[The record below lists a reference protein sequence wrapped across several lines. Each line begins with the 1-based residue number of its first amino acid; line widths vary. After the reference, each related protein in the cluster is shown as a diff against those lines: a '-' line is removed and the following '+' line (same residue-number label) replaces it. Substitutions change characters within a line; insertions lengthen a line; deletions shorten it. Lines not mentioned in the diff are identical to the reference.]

1 MVLMK
6 PVVDEVQRSACAE
19 ATTQLFEWA
28 SGAVHGELPAAMRRR
43 AALILADDVAAM
55 AAASG
60 EPQVKETLLRLVRT
74 STGPEAT
81 VFAPGIGRLD
91 RTSAAVANGMAA
103 TWCELDEGLRS
114 VPCHAGAYVLPA
126 LLAESEARNLTL
138 AAMLARLA
146 VAYEVVARIATAFP
160 FSSMRVHP
168 HAAFATIGAAC
179 GAALARNADPKLLG
193 AAVTG
198 AASMTFA
205 GPYAHAIDGA
215 LIRNA
220 WTSAGAWIGL
230 QSVDWAEAGIAG
242 VAHGMYDAFVSCL
255 GADYVPD
262 ALTRDLGTAW
272 VAGEGYHKVFACCQY
287 AHSAIEATL
296 ELRNRLSAEGRSPDD
311 LRGIH
316 VETHPRGET
325 LTTVEPATVLAAK
338 FSMPH
343 ALAASALLGTG
354 GQEAFATKTLD
365 DPRITALRRQVTLAP
380 HPDIRPW
387 PNDRPARVH
396 WRFADGEVWS
406 AERAS
411 ARGGADR
418 PFDEET
424 LIAKIETNALV
435 VPGLSE
441 LLVCIARDSDALA
454 GKSWSR
460 LIEEHLRER

>member
-1 MVLMK
+1 MK
-6 PVVDEVQRSACAE
+6 PAIDEVQRATCAE
-19 ATTQLFEWA
+19 ATTQLLEWA
-28 SGAVHGELPAAMRRR
+28 SRAVDEGLSADMRRR
-43 AALILADDVAAM
+43 ATLILTDDVAAM
-55 AAASG
+55 AAAAG
-60 EPQVKETLLRLVRT
+60 EPQVRETMLRL
-74 STGPEAT
+74 SAASKGSEAT

-91 RTSAAVANGMAA
+91 RVSAAVANGMAA

-138 AAMLARLA
+138 SEVLTRLA
-146 VAYEVVARIATAFP
+146 VAYEVVARIAMAFP

-179 GAALARNADPKLLG
+179 GAALARGADAQLLG

-215 LIRNA
+215 LSRNA

-230 QSVDWAEAGIAG
+230 QSIDWGEAGIQG
-242 VAHGMYDAFVSCL
+242 IAHGPYDTFVGCL
-255 GADYVPD
+255 GAECVPE
-262 ALTRDLGTAW
+262 ALTRDLGTSW
-272 VAGEGYHKVFACCQY
+272 VAKEGYHKVFACCQY
-287 AHSAIEATL
+287 AHSAVEATL
-296 ELRNRLSAEGRSPDD
+296 ELRDRLCDEGRSLED
-311 LRGIH
+311 LQAIH

-325 LTTVEPATVLAAK
+325 LTTREPATVLAAK

-343 ALAASALLGTG
+343 ALAASTVLGTG
-354 GQEAFATKTLD
+354 GQDAFAAATLE
-365 DPRITALRRQVTLAP
+365 DPRIAGLRRHVTLTSY
-380 HPDIRPW
+380 PDIGPW

-406 AERAS
+406 AERLS

-424 LIAKIETNALV
+424 LISKIETNASTM
-435 VPGLSE
+435 PGLPE
-441 LLVCIARDSDALA
+441 LLVSVVRHSEAITHLA
-454 GKSWSR
+454 WSK
-460 LIEEHLRER
+460 LIEDYLQEF

>member
-1 MVLMK
+1 MK
-6 PVVDEVQRSACAE
+6 PAVDEEQRRACAE
-19 ATTQLFEWA
+19 ATTKLLRWA
-28 SGAVHGELPAAMRRR
+28 SHAAGEDLPPAMRRR
-43 AALILADDVAAM
+43 AALILADDIAAM
-55 AAASG
+55 AAAAG
-60 EPQVKETLLRLVRT
+60 EPQVRETTQRLSRA
-74 STGPEAT
+74 SKGQEAT

-91 RTSAAVANGMAA
+91 RVSAAVANGMAA

-114 VPCHAGAYVLPA
+114 VPCHAGAYILPA
-126 LLAESEARNLTL
+126 LLAESEVRGLTL
-138 AAMLARLA
+138 SEVLTRLA

-160 FSSMRVHP
+160 FDSMRVHP

-179 GAALARNADPKLLG
+179 GVALARGRDDKVLAS
-193 AAVTG
+193 AVTG

-230 QSVDWAEAGIAG
+230 QSVDWAEAGIG
-242 VAHGMYDAFVSCL
+242 GIAHGLYDVFVGCL
-255 GADYVPD
+255 GTGCAPD
-262 ALTRDLGTAW
+262 SLTRDLGSVW
-272 VAGEGYHKVFACCQY
+272 VGAEGYHKVFACCQY

-296 ELRNRLSAEGRSPDD
+296 DLRERLSGEGRSPDD
-311 LRGIH
+311 LREIR

-325 LTTVEPATVLAAK
+325 LTTVEPPTVLAAK

-343 ALAASALLGTG
+343 ALAASADLGTG
-354 GQEAFATKTLD
+354 GQDAFAAATLD
-365 DPRITALRRQVTLAP
+365 DPRIAALRRQVTLAP
-380 HPDIRPW
+380 YPDIRPW
-387 PNDRPARVH
+387 PDDRPARVH

-424 LIAKIETNALV
+424 LISKIETNSSV
-435 VPGLSE
+435 VPGLSR
-441 LLVCIARDSDALA
+441 LLASVARDSERI
-454 GKSWSR
+454 GGRRWSQ
-460 LIEEHLRER
+460 LIEDNLRER